1 MEEKRVLRTKVTLAF
16 GSSLTLPPGD
26 YEGDNIPP
34 QLEQEYE
41 AGSPHVEEVLT
52 RFEKPRQAHPVKEAR
67 RPKKAAPPPVDPEP
81 EKVAP
86 AASSHE
92 PAE

>member
-67 RPKKAAPPPVDPEP
+67 RPKKAVTSADPEP

-86 AASSHE
+86 TASSHE